1 MKFRL
6 PNKFNNTPEQML
18 RNAGYMYIFDN
29 ISQKGSFKKS
39 LTDQR
44 YPRFHMYITE
54 TPEEVVFDLH
64 LDQSA
69 TRYKGQGAHNADYDS
84 QEVKSELTRIARV
97 VDSCRIK

>member
-6 PNKFNNTPEQML
+6 PNKFNLTPEQML
-18 RNAGYMYIFDN
+18 RNAGYLYIFDK
-29 ISQKGSFKKS
+29 ISQKGSFRKG
-39 LTDQR
+39 LTEQR

-69 TRYKGQGAHNADYDS
+69 TRYEGQGAHNADYDS
-84 QEVKSELTRIARV
+84 EQVKNELTRIAHI
-97 VDSCRIK
+97 VDSCRV